1 MQTDQLKA
9 LFMGDAG
16 TEAEAALL
24 QRYDLAVDVLKVG
37 HHGSDTSSSL
47 SFLHELQPQLAL
59 VSAGRNNRYHHPSTA
74 IMQRLIR
81 GEYPCAGECPG
92 WCCFYSLQ
100 PLFQLLCKRRGG
112 NRYSARIVGMSKA

>member
-74 IMQRLIR
+74 IMQRLRQENI
-81 GEYPCAGECPG
+81 PA
-92 WCCFYSLQ
+92 LV
-100 PLFQLLCKRRGG
+100 
-112 NRYSARIVGMSKA
+112 SARDGAVSIRFSRYFSYYVSAEGAIGILHGLWE